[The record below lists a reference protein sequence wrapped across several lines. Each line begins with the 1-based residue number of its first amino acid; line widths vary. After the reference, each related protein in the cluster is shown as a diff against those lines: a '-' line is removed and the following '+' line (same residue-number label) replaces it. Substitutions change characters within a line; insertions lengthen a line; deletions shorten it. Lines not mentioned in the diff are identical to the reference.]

1 MKIELCCRARV
12 NLNPASRLAR
22 SQSIC
27 NMATEP
33 EAKRACTDEKWA
45 ALKAAAAMQTAGDAV
60 AAAFKESMQDLLKE
74 FQITPA
80 DLAALTVEQRAQLP
94 GSLTGEQ
101 PLRALFETQ
110 IEDGGNGTT
119 YEVLGVNAE
128 RLIRELARLPP
139 EATLEEAIATLRA
152 IVNGERTQ
160 SGKPPQI
167 PGRPE
172 DLDVSGDLFRE
183 LCADTEEAGD
193 GETSMSLDNFL
204 HHAQKKGFCSAVL
217 DNDEK
222 GFDFADLPA
231 MRTILIRS
239 MPTWA

>member
-1 MKIELCCRARV
+1 
-12 NLNPASRLAR
+12 
-22 SQSIC
+22 
-27 NMATEP
+27 MAEP
-33 EAKRACTDEKWA
+33 EDKRVCTEEQRA
-45 ALKAAAAMQTAGDAV
+45 ALRIASAMQTAADAM
-60 AAAFKESMQDLLKE
+60 ATAFTGAIQDLLKE

-80 DLAALTVEQRAQLP
+80 DLAALTAEQRAQLL
-94 GSLTGEQ
+94 GSLTGDKEK
-101 PLRALFETQ
+101 LRLLIEMQ

-119 YEVLGVNAE
+119 CQVVGKKAE
-128 RLIRELARLPP
+128 RLIRELTRLPP
-139 EATLEEAIATLRA
+139 DAPLEEAIATLRA

-160 SGKPPQI
+160 SGKPPRI

-172 DLDVSGDLFRE
+172 YLEVGGDLFRE

-204 HHAQKKGFCSAVL
+204 YHAQKKGFCSAVL

-222 GFDFADLPA
+222 GFDFADLSA

-239 MPTWA
+239 MPSWA